1 MTSLPALPG
10 PAPGPCAEAS
20 PHVAH
25 SGQRVGRG
33 ERVALVVAFALLLAL
48 RAAEAT
54 RVHFDTDEAQHLH
67 VAWAWTAG
75 HVQYRDVFDNH
86 APLFHLL
93 LAPFALLVAER
104 ADAVILARF
113 AMLPLFAAALVLAWR
128 IGRRLFGARV
138 GAWAAALLGFHAEFF
153 STSLEFR
160 TDDLWLVG
168 WLATLWV
175 LVGGRWSNRRALAGG
190 LVLGFTFAVSL
201 KTSLLAACLAAA
213 ALLALAVSPAARRG
227 WTARRAA
234 SGALAVVAGA
244 LVVPSLVVLGF
255 AAAGAFDALV
265 YCTVRHSVVALGD
278 GGWRPLEP

>member
-20 PHVAH
+20 PHAAH

-33 ERVALVVAFALLLAL
+33 ERVALVVAFALPLA
-48 RAAEAT
+48 
-54 RVHFDTDEAQHLH
+54 
-67 VAWAWTAG
+67 
-75 HVQYRDVFDNH
+75 
-86 APLFHLL
+86 
-93 LAPFALLVAER
+93 
-104 ADAVILARF
+104 
-113 AMLPLFAAALVLAWR
+113 
-128 IGRRLFGARV
+128 
-138 GAWAAALLGFHAEFF
+138 
-153 STSLEFR
+153 FR

-213 ALLALAVSPAARRG
+213 ALLAPAVSPAARRG

-234 SGALAVVAGA
+234 SGALAVAAGA
-244 LVVPSLVVLGF
+244 LVVPSLVVAGF

-265 YCTVRHSVVALGD
+265 Y
-278 GGWRPLEP
+278 